1 MIFCNIPLQE
11 SLYEKKF
18 RSTINLYQQDFKA
31 INLRLR
37 FNEKKFRILL
47 RGGGIQE
54 RIFKT
59 LIFKCLLRIL
69 YINHK
74 IISSAEFLFLCTYI
88 NKIGYIR
95 FGVVF

>member
-11 SLYEKKF
+11 SLYEQNF

-74 IISSAEFLFLCTYI
+74 KNILCRISVLVYI
-88 NKIGYIR
+88 Y
-95 FGVVF
+95 

>member
-47 RGGGIQE
+47 RGGGGDTRKDFQD
-54 RIFKT
+54 
-59 LIFKCLLRIL
+59 
-69 YINHK
+69 
-74 IISSAEFLFLCTYI
+74 TY
-88 NKIGYIR
+88 
-95 FGVVF
+95 FQMFT

>member
-18 RSTINLYQQDFKA
+18 RCTINLYQQDFKA

-47 RGGGIQE
+47 RGGGYKKGFSRHLFSNVYLE
-54 RIFKT
+54 Y
-59 LIFKCLLRIL
+59 
-69 YINHK
+69 YI
-74 IISSAEFLFLCTYI
+74 
-88 NKIGYIR
+88 
-95 FGVVF
+95 

>member
-11 SLYEKKF
+11 SLYEKNF

-47 RGGGIQE
+47 RGGGDTRKDFQD
-54 RIFKT
+54 
-59 LIFKCLLRIL
+59 
-69 YINHK
+69 
-74 IISSAEFLFLCTYI
+74 TY
-88 NKIGYIR
+88 
-95 FGVVF
+95 FQMFT

>member
-47 RGGGIQE
+47 RGGDTRKDFQD
-54 RIFKT
+54 
-59 LIFKCLLRIL
+59 
-69 YINHK
+69 
-74 IISSAEFLFLCTYI
+74 TY
-88 NKIGYIR
+88 
-95 FGVVF
+95 FQMFT

>member
-1 MIFCNIPLQE
+1 MNRTLKQSVSLQKE
-11 SLYEKKF
+11 ISYFVEG
-18 RSTINLYQQDFKA
+18 
-31 INLRLR
+31 
-37 FNEKKFRILL
+37 
-47 RGGGIQE
+47 GGGIQE

-74 IISSAEFLFLCTYI
+74 KISSAEFLFLCTYI

-95 FGVVF
+95 FGIVF